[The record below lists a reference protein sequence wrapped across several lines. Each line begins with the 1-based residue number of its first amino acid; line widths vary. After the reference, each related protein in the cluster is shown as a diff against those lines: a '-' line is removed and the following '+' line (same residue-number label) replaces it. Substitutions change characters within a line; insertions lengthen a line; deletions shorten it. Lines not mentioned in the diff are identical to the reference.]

1 MINVFEHDATPTWS
15 GFIYQQ
21 LLQKIEIEIDDKGR
35 TEEFLLEGYNMLIAR
50 IKEKLKPVSEE
61 LSMRLKEKKF
71 EDY

>member
-35 TEEFLLEGYNMLIAR
+35 TEEFLLEGYNVLIA
-50 IKEKLKPVSEE
+50 
-61 LSMRLKEKKF
+61 
-71 EDY
+71 